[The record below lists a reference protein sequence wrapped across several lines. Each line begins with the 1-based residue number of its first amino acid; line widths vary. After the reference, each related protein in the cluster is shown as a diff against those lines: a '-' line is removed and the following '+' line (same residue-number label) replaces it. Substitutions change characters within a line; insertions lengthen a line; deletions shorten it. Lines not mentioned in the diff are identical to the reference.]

1 MDQTITRATPMH
13 LWIVGA
19 LSLLWNCFGG
29 YDYTMTR
36 LRNADYLAQM
46 GDPNAIL
53 AYVDRAPLYASI
65 GWGLGVWGAL
75 LGSVLLLLRSRFA
88 VHAFA
93 VSLAGAL
100 VSFGAQYFGPPMPTG
115 MDSGMAKYMP
125 LVIILLAAAQL
136 WYAMRERTAGV
147 LR

>member
-1 MDQTITRATPMH
+1 MIDNAIPARTPAH

-19 LSLLWNCFGG
+19 LSLLWNCFGAN
-29 YDYTMTR
+29 DYSMTR
-36 LRNADYLAQM
+36 FKNMDYLSKM
-46 GDPNAIL
+46 GDPNAIID
-53 AYVDRAPLYASI
+53 YIDGMPMYAQV
-65 GWGLGVWGAL
+65 GWGLGVWGAV
-75 LGSVLLLLRSRFA
+75 LGSVLLLTRSRFA

-100 VSFGAQYFGPPMPTG
+100 VSFAAQYLGPPMPGATEA
-115 MDSGMAKYMP
+115 SKYMP

-136 WYAMRERTAGV
+136 WYAMRETKAGV

>member
-1 MDQTITRATPMH
+1 MAHAIEARAPAH
-13 LWIVGA
+13 LWIVGI
-19 LSLLWNCFGG
+19 LSLLWNCVGG
-29 YDYTMTR
+29 YNYTMSR
-36 LRNADYLAQM
+36 LRNEEFLSQS
-46 GDPNAIL
+46 GDAAAIL
-53 AYVDRAPLYASI
+53 AYMDQMSLYAEV

-100 VSFGAQYFGPPMPTG
+100 VSFAAQYLGPPMPG
-115 MDSGMAKYMP
+115 ASSAMARYMP
-125 LVIILLAAAQL
+125 IVILLLAAAQL
-136 WYAMRERTAGV
+136 WYAARSAKAGV